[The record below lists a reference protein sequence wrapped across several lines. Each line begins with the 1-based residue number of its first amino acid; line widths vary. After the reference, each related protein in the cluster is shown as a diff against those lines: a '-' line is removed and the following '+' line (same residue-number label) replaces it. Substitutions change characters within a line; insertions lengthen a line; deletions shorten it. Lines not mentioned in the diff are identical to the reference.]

1 MAPGALFI
9 YPKKKQKVN
18 LFFRYFKKYPY
29 PVSLAGYFTYL
40 SRYWIFQNIHCTLSI
55 NVTLIMILDCII
67 HIHTLLILTA
77 NIIFLIC
84 NLILILININNP
96 SCSEI
101 IFHYIFSHY
110 FTMLRFSISFCHFVL
125 YFYFSVSLPL
135 YSLAF
140 SLLFTI
146 IHNLKC
152 FNH

>member
-1 MAPGALFI
+1 MAPGGLFI

-110 FTMLRFSISFCHFVL
+110 FTMLRL
-125 YFYFSVSLPL
+125 FYLFIL
-135 YSLAF
+135 F
-140 SLLFTI
+140 ISLLFAFY
-146 IHNLKC
+146 NYS
-152 FNH
+152 